1 MREVYFQQKDPF
13 YLAQVLIG
21 MIVLLL
27 YIFYPEVKGL
37 ALDIES
43 KLIAI
48 PFLLIIVI
56 IFPVV
61 LIISDNY
68 YVHVFNMILV
78 LMSFT
83 GQIINDAITMK

>member
-78 LMSFT
+78 LMSCT

>member
-1 MREVYFQQKDPF
+1 
-13 YLAQVLIG
+13 

-83 GQIINDAITMK
+83 GQIN

>member
-1 MREVYFQQKDPF
+1 
-13 YLAQVLIG
+13 